1 MSESGHRV
9 LTIGAA
15 GLDMKVTP
23 KEATHSARSNPAR
36 IHLGWGGVARNVAEN
51 LACLGADVQLITAV
65 GSDLWGEKLLEYLN
79 AMGINTDYTLITS
92 HTTGAYVAIYHKEQ
106 GLWLAFDDMELN
118 HAVTS
123 GFLYRHRRL
132 FRDADMVCVDA
143 NLSREALAMACRL
156 ADKYKVPLCADPTA
170 ALLTHR
176 LRPHLASFALLTP
189 DKAEAEALLGQT
201 LADDEAIAWG
211 ARQLVREGVGLAV
224 ITLGAA
230 GLYYA
235 TSEESGRLPSL
246 PVDVV
251 DATGAGDALTAAIAY
266 GLLEG
271 VSPGEAVRL
280 GLAAAALTLSCS
292 ETVCPTLSLER
303 LYELLV

>member
-9 LTIGAA
+9 LAIGAA

-23 KEATHSARSNPAR
+23 KEPTQSARSNPAR
-36 IHLGWGGVARNVAEN
+36 IHLGWGGVARNIAEN
-51 LACLGADVQLITAV
+51 LACLGAEVQLITAV
-65 GSDLWGEKLLEYLN
+65 GSDLWGEKLLEHLN
-79 AMGINTDYTLITS
+79 ALNVNTDYTLITE
-92 HTTGAYVAIYHKEQ
+92 HTTGAYVAIYQETQ

-118 HAVTS
+118 RAVTS

-132 FRDADMVCVDA
+132 FREADMICVDA
-143 NLSREALAMACRL
+143 NLSRESLAMICRL
-156 ADKYKVPLCADPTA
+156 AQKYDVPLCADPTA

-176 LRPHLASFALLTP
+176 LRPHLNAFALLTP
-189 DKAEAEALLGQT
+189 DKAEAEALLQRP
-201 LADDEAIAWG
+201 LENDEAIAWG

-224 ITLGAA
+224 ITLGAE

-235 TSEESGRLPSL
+235 TSEESGRLPAL

-280 GLAAAALTLSCS
+280 GLAAAALTLSCR
-292 ETVCPTLSLER
+292 ETVCPTLSLEQ
-303 LYELLV
+303 LYDLLI